1 MTEEMTHWLAL
12 ILRWAARLTGA
23 VLLLLVLA
31 IAVGH
36 GGPPNPFRQPLPAAI
51 ELWLMLVM
59 TLGLV
64 AAWRWELAGALA
76 TLVALAAFNAVELSV
91 NGKHAGGAFPLF
103 AIPPVLYLLH
113 ATLRRHHRPRDL
125 AQGQLK

>member
-1 MTEEMTHWLAL
+1 MTEKTGHWLAL
-12 ILRWAARLTGA
+12 ILQWAARLTGA
-23 VLLLLVLA
+23 VLVLMVLA
-31 IAVGH
+31 IGVGY

-64 AAWRWELAGALA
+64 AAWRWEAAGALA
-76 TLVALAAFNAVELSV
+76 ILVALAAFNLVELSV
-91 NGKHAGGAFPLF
+91 NGKPAGGAFPLF

-113 ATLRRHHRPRDL
+113 ATLRHHRPRDP
-125 AQGQLK
+125 ARG